1 MIKFTNQFIL
11 IGYKGMRLFIR
22 CYRLF
27 LRALRQFDL
36 MLGKFSPFAPF
47 LDRLPLPRGMG
58 YFLPEKCS
66 LADFFTMLEQRKVR
80 YIVLRWHEILP
91 QNPQDGDID
100 LLIHDDDVNLL
111 QGLFTARITAIA
123 FDIYTA
129 SAQYG
134 FTYKNLP
141 YYPPHLAYEILAAR
155 QRSQAGIFTP
165 SPRHYFLS
173 LAYHALYH
181 KMDSGLFTE
190 QDDPRHDKSKD
201 KSKYVAK
208 LKELAA
214 AADYADAINFTAL
227 DGFLFKNGWR
237 PPFDTLRKL
246 LAENPQ
252 IGIEP
257 PSLNHAITPDLLVF
271 VVREAAAQRRQI
283 QVILEKIKGLP
294 LEIFSTAEIG
304 EADRQLIKESIR
316 GGEWGSEDFPYNYPG
331 GLPVMLI
338 VAIDHAPAPVSEKYR
353 KRYPFVNNAH
363 TLLKHQIRQD
373 LNDDMRCG
381 QWANVVHC
389 SDDVYEALDYL
400 AIACPALVPELLHKY
415 PEFNPYWQA
424 LQKFGGSIAGPEPVL
439 ATSELR

>member
-11 IGYKGMRLFIR
+11 ISYKGMRLFIL

-27 LRALRQFDL
+27 LRTLRRLDL
-36 MLGKFSPFAPF
+36 VLGKFSPFAPF
-47 LDRLPLPRGMG
+47 LNRLPLPRGMG

-66 LADFFTMLEQRKVR
+66 LADFFTILEQRKVR
-80 YIVLRWHEILP
+80 YIVLRWHEKLP
-91 QNPQDGDID
+91 KNPQDGDID

-155 QRSQAGIFTP
+155 QRSEAGIFIP

-190 QDDPRHDKSKD
+190 QDDPRHDKSK
-201 KSKYVAK
+201 YVAK

-214 AADYADAINFTAL
+214 AADYADEINFNAL
-227 DGFLFKNGWR
+227 DSFLFKNGWR

-246 LAENPQ
+246 LTEHPQ

-257 PSLNHAITPDLLVF
+257 PCLNHAIVPDLLVF
-271 VVREAAAQRRQI
+271 VVREAAAERGQI
-283 QVILEKIKGLP
+283 DAILEKIKRLP
-294 LEIFSTAEIG
+294 LEVFSITDIG

-338 VAIDHAPAPVSEKYR
+338 VAIDHAPAPVSEKHK

-373 LNDDMRCG
+373 LNNDKRCG
-381 QWANVVHC
+381 QWANAVHC

-400 AIACPALVPELLHKY
+400 AIACPAMVQDLLHKY
-415 PEFNPYWQA
+415 PEFNLYWQT
-424 LQKFGGSIAGPEPVL
+424 LQGFGGSVAGPGPVL
-439 ATSELR
+439 EAKGLR

>member
-11 IGYKGMRLFIR
+11 IGYKGVRLFIR

-27 LRALRQFDL
+27 LRVLRRLDL
-36 MLGKFSPFAPF
+36 MLGKFSPLAPV
-47 LDRLPLPRGMG
+47 LDRLPIPRGMG
-58 YFLPEKCS
+58 YFLPEKLS
-66 LADFFTMLEQRKVR
+66 LADFFGMLEQRNVR
-80 YIVLRWHEILP
+80 YVVLRWHEKLP
-91 QNPQDGDID
+91 ENPQDGDID

-111 QGLFTARITAIA
+111 QGLFTARITAVA

-141 YYPPHLAYEILAAR
+141 YYPPHLAYEVLAKR
-155 QRSQAGIFTP
+155 QRSQAGIFVP

-173 LAYHALYH
+173 LAYHTLYH
-181 KMDSGLFTE
+181 KMDAALFTE
-190 QDDPRHDKSKD
+190 RNDPRHEN
-201 KSKYVAK
+201 SKYVAK

-214 AADYADAINFTAL
+214 AAGFNGEINFTAL
-227 DGFLFKNGWR
+227 DGFLFTNGWR

-252 IGIEP
+252 AGIEAP
-257 PSLNHAITPDLLVF
+257 CLKQAIAPDLLVF
-271 VVREAAAQRRQI
+271 VVREAAAQRGQI
-283 QVILEKIKGLP
+283 EAILEKIKRLP
-294 LEIFSTAEIG
+294 LEIFTVAEIG

-338 VAIDHAPAPVSEKYR
+338 VAVDHAPAPVSETYK

-373 LNDDMRCG
+373 LNDDKRCG
-381 QWANVVHC
+381 HWANAVHC

-400 AIACPALVPELLHKY
+400 AIACPAQVPELLHQH
-415 PEFNPYWQA
+415 PEFTPYWQA
-424 LQKFGGSIAGPEPVL
+424 LQAFGGSVSGPEPVL
-439 ATSELR
+439 AASELR

>member
-1 MIKFTNQFIL
+1 MIKFINQFIL
-11 IGYKGMRLFIR
+11 MGYKGMRLFIR

-27 LRALRQFDL
+27 LRALRRLDL
-36 MLGKFSPFAPF
+36 ILGKFSPVAPF
-47 LDRLPLPRGMG
+47 LDRLPIPRGMG

-66 LADFFTMLEQRKVR
+66 LADFFGMLEQRNVR
-80 YIVLRWHEILP
+80 YIVLRWHEKLP
-91 QNPQDGDID
+91 ENPQDGDID
-100 LLIHDDDVNLL
+100 LLIHDEDVELL

-155 QRSQAGIFTP
+155 QRSQAGIFIP

-173 LAYHALYH
+173 LAYHTLYH
-181 KMDSGLFTE
+181 KMDAGLFAE
-190 QDDPRHDKSKD
+190 QNDPRHDQ
-201 KSKYVAK
+201 SKYVAK
-208 LKELAA
+208 LKELAE
-214 AADYADAINFTAL
+214 AADYADEISFNAL
-227 DGFLFKNGWR
+227 DAFLFKNGWR

-246 LAENPQ
+246 LAENPHT
-252 IGIEP
+252 GIRAP
-257 PSLNHAITPDLLVF
+257 CLNHVIAPDLLVF
-271 VVREAAAQRRQI
+271 VVREAAVQRGQI
-283 QVILEKIKGLP
+283 EAILEKIKRLP
-294 LEIFSTAEIG
+294 LEVFSITDIG

-338 VAIDHAPAPVSEKYR
+338 VAIDHAPAPVSEKHK

-363 TLLKHQIRQD
+363 TLLKHDIRQD
-373 LNDDMRCG
+373 LNDDKRCG
-381 QWANVVHC
+381 QWANAVHC

-415 PEFNPYWQA
+415 PEFNRYWQA
-424 LQKFGGSIAGPEPVL
+424 LQAFGGSVASPELVL
-439 ATSELR
+439 EASGLR